1 MLIEFLPALAP
12 QVCQRATL
20 HLRDVLP
27 DVRRR
32 VRRVEERFRGKRFRR
47 RSENRIC
54 RKIDKI
60 GLQSAQQ
67 DQVKEFSNC
76 GGPQMT
82 SLLRSLYDGHNTYN
96 SIIGLAIKNSNYGGK
111 EGQSV
116 SKIVHIIIVR
126 HIRNN
131 FVKKH
136 ISQFDLR
143 DFIEP
148 VA

>member
-47 RSENRIC
+47 RSENRIR

-67 DQVKEFSNC
+67 DQVKEISNC
-76 GGPQMT
+76 GRPQMT
-82 SLLRSLYDGHNTYN
+82 SLLRSLYDVVNKYV
-96 SIIGLAIKNSNYGGK
+96 IKVIKNSNYGGK
-111 EGQSV
+111 KG
-116 SKIVHIIIVR
+116 
-126 HIRNN
+126 
-131 FVKKH
+131 
-136 ISQFDLR
+136 
-143 DFIEP
+143 
-148 VA
+148 